1 MTNEDFKRALETY
14 NEKRKKLEEELTLLD
29 KQKEEDRVKYLA
41 ICRKLY
47 ELTKEF
53 ASL

>member
-1 MTNEDFKRALETY
+1 MTNEEFKRALEIY

-29 KQKEEDRVKYLA
+29 KQKDRAKYLD

-47 ELTKEF
+47 ELGKEF
-53 ASL
+53 MSL

>member
-1 MTNEDFKRALETY
+1 MTDEAFKRAIEIFY
-14 NEKRKKLEEELTLLD
+14 EERKKLEEELASLD
-29 KQKEEDRVKYLA
+29 KQKDRDKYLD

-47 ELTKEF
+47 ELGKEF